1 MKLGM
6 KNLDNKDAGSIELND
21 EVFGVEIRQ
30 DILHRMIRYQMNK
43 RQAGTHKT
51 KGISEVSGTGKKPFK
66 QKGTGSARRG
76 TNRAPQHVGGA
87 TVFGPVVRS
96 HATEMPKKERALAM
110 KIALSSKVANGK
122 LVVLDAATVKEAKT
136 KSMVSKLAT
145 MGLTKAL
152 FVCGSEPDV
161 NFTLA
166 TRNIPHI
173 NVVATEGANV
183 YDILK
188 ADTLVLTKDA
198 VDALTERLTNNQSGK
213 AA

>member
-1 MKLGM
+1 MKLAV
-6 KNLDNKDAGSIELND
+6 KSLDNKDAGSIELND

-30 DILHRMIRYQMNK
+30 DILHRMIRYQLNK

-51 KGISEVSGTGKKPFK
+51 KGLSEVSGTGKKPFK
-66 QKGTGSARRG
+66 QKGTGSARAG
-76 TNRAPQHVGGA
+76 TKRAPQHVGGA

-110 KIALSSKVANGK
+110 KIALSSKASTGK
-122 LVVLDAATVKEAKT
+122 LIVLDAATATDAKT
-136 KSMVSKLAT
+136 KAMAAKLNT

-166 TRNIPHI
+166 TRNLPHI
-173 NVVATEGANV
+173 NVVPTEGANV

-188 ADTLVLTKDA
+188 ADTLVLTREA
-198 VDALTERLTNNQSGK
+198 VDALTERLTK